1 MQRGEINM
9 PKSITVEIE
18 PEVLKWLRESSGWK
32 IEEVAK
38 RLSTSA
44 ETVTEFE
51 SGKKS
56 LTLKQLKILSASFKR
71 PLAAFFL
78 SKPKEEKPLPKD
90 YRFLPNRKD
99 VFDKKTI
106 LAIRRSRSLQ
116 NISKE
121 LSLNINYETKTK
133 VEKVELSENP
143 DLVAEKYRK
152 FFNLDWE
159 KQKKFKDAY
168 QLFNYLRDVLENLNI
183 LVFQFSMPIE
193 DARGFALVDETPA
206 IIVINSKDGIEAR
219 LFSLMHEFGHVL
231 LGETVIDI
239 PEASLDIRDN
249 IERWCNAF
257 ASSFLLPSQEAKK
270 LFEEN
275 RANLTGTETLNA
287 LSRKYKVSKAVLLVK
302 MLNLNYISRQE
313 FENVVSRYVP
323 KETKKKVEREKKG
336 ISMAPDKKCLSE
348 MGNKFISL
356 IANNFDKKFITYTDA
371 LSYLSIKS
379 KNFEKVLSKARK

>member
-1 MQRGEINM
+1 M

-38 RLSTSA
+38 RVNTTA
-44 ETVTEFE
+44 EAVAEFE

-56 LTLKQLKILSASFKR
+56 PTLKQLKILSASFKR
-71 PLAAFFL
+71 PLASFFL

-106 LAIRRSRSLQ
+106 LAIRKSRSLQ

-121 LSLNINYETKTK
+121 LSLNIRYETKTK
-133 VEKVELSENP
+133 VEKADLSENP
-143 DLVAEKYRK
+143 DLIAEKYRK
-152 FFNLDWE
+152 LFNLDWE
-159 KQKKFKDAY
+159 KQRKFKDAY
-168 QLFNYLRDVLENLNI
+168 KLFNYLRDVLEDMNV

-193 DARGFALVDETPA
+193 DARGFALVDESPA
-206 IIVINSKDGIEAR
+206 IIVINSKDSIEAR

-239 PEASLDIRDN
+239 PEASLAIRNN

-257 ASSFLLPSQEAKK
+257 SSSFLLPTEAAKK

-275 RANLTGTETLNA
+275 RAKLTDTETLNT
-287 LSRKYKVSKAVLLVK
+287 LSRKYKVSKAAFLVK
-302 MLNLNYISRQE
+302 MVNLGYISKADFGKIIE
-313 FENVVSRYVP
+313 RYVP
-323 KETKKKVEREKKG
+323 KETKKKIEREKKG
-336 ISMAPDKKCLSE
+336 INVASDKKCLSE

-356 IANNFDKKFITYTDA
+356 VANNFDKKFITYTDA
-371 LSYLSIKS
+371 LGYLSIKS
-379 KNFEKVLSKARK
+379 KNFDKVLAKARK